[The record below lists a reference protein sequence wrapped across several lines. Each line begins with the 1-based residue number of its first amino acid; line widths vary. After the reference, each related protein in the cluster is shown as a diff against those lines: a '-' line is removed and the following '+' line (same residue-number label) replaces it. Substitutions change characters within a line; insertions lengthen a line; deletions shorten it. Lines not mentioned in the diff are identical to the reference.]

1 MRMTNMKLLNRALL
15 KCKYNKALLGRTLG
29 IKHRQYIG
37 QILKGDRPLPEYAVI
52 KLNEFMGI
60 KNEQSGAKIT

>member
-1 MRMTNMKLLNRALL
+1 MTNMKLLNRALL

-52 KLNEFMGI
+52 KLNEFMGVR
-60 KNEQSGAKIT
+60 NEQSGDKTT

>member
-1 MRMTNMKLLNRALL
+1 MTNMKLLNRALL

-37 QILKGDRPLPEYAVI
+37 QVLKGERPLPAYAVE
-52 KLNEFMGI
+52 KLNEFMGV
-60 KNEQSGAKIT
+60 KSEKSGTEAT

>member
-1 MRMTNMKLLNRALL
+1 MTNMKLLNRALL

-37 QILKGDRPLPEYAVI
+37 QVLKGERPLPAYAVE
-52 KLNEFMGI
+52 KLNEFMGV
-60 KNEQSGAKIT
+60 KSEKSGTKAT

>member
-1 MRMTNMKLLNRALL
+1 MTNMKLLNRALL

-52 KLNEFMGI
+52 KLNEFMGV
-60 KNEQSGAKIT
+60 KSEQSGDKAT